1 MPALPTLQPRE
12 TVGEAAACAIATAL
26 AYDSRSRERGRGQC
40 EAGPPQRSGKW
51 LLSADAF
58 ERRPL
63 PIPIVRNFI
72 AVSRIVALRIVG
84 RSKAETDLSGKLYE
98 GFDAAAFHV
107 RETRRQSTI
116 ITRRDANQGP
126 EILTYGGSLGFRPK
140 R

>member
-1 MPALPTLQPRE
+1 MVVRRACPPRSD
-12 TVGEAAACAIATAL
+12 GGL
-26 AYDSRSRERGRGQC
+26 GRGGQEEIVNNAEC

-116 ITRRDANQGP
+116 ITRRDANRGP